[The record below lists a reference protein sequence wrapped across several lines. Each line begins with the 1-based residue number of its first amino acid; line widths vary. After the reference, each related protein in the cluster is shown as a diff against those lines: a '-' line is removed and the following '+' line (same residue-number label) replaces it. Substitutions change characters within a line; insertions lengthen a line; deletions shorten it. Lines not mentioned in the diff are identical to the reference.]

1 MIFYEFLR
9 RKSSQSMKFAF
20 EKIIKKIKKMRKFDP
35 LKLSISEEI
44 FIYSDF
50 GQEFSQVRK
59 FNLVKTLIIFLCRK
73 YKIFLKREKYC

>member
-59 FNLVKTLIIFLCRK
+59 FNLT
-73 YKIFLKREKYC
+73 